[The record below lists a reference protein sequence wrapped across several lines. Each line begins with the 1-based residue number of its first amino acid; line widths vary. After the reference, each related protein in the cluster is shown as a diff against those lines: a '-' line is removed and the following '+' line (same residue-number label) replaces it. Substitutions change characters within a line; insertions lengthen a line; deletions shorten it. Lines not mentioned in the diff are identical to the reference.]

1 MSVNWNEISRR
12 NKSVKTDG
20 VMVDREYMWTHRFF
34 CKIEPLPLQR
44 TGITVV
50 GQPCL
55 VYAMLSTE
63 PRAPCVPGKHS
74 SS

>member
-34 CKIEPLPLQR
+34 FVK
-44 TGITVV
+44 
-50 GQPCL
+50 
-55 VYAMLSTE
+55 
-63 PRAPCVPGKHS
+63 
-74 SS
+74 